1 MTPEQRGGYINL
13 LAHEW
18 LEEDCSL
25 PDDDAELAF
34 LSGLN
39 DRWPECSSL
48 IRKCFEKRGKKLF
61 NLRLLE
67 EREKQEAFRQQCSKA
82 GRKSGEVRRNKELEP
97 KVGSTDVEQP
107 LNSSSSVFSLLSS
120 TASSLKDKDI
130 VLSFNEIWSK
140 YPMKAGKKEAL
151 RHYKATVK
159 TQEDADNCEKA
170 LVNYLNHLALP
181 QNSYKHPM
189 NGSTWFNNWQ
199 DWVDWVEPE
208 TPEEREEDLNKI
220 NTLES
225 DLVRI
230 IKDIEIFKERI
241 QWGSPGHKEAAI
253 TLPKAEAAKIRLERE
268 IAKLRGEKE
277 GL

>member
-170 LVNYLNHLALP
+170 LVNYLDHLTLP

-199 DWVDWVEPE
+199 DFLDWIEPP
-208 TPEEREEDLNKI
+208 TKEEQASQQEQKAESIKA
-220 NTLES
+220 LERDIDSARS
-225 DLVRI
+225 DLKDAQWYEPDHSEYQEKQKLIPRI
-230 IKDIEIFKERI
+230 ESYI
-241 QWGSPGHKEAAI
+241 QRKVDE
-253 TLPKAEAAKIRLERE
+253 LER
-268 IAKLRGEKE
+268 LREN
-277 GL
+277 